1 MKKLI
6 IAVAIVCAAAVTQAA
21 SFNWKTAKSGGAVNA
36 FESGSI
42 AASTVYLFTSGS
54 AADIVTAFAK
64 GNDWTTGYLDSSSI
78 STAGKIATKSTTFD
92 YGGAGNAAT
101 LNAIF
106 AFTETVGGKDY
117 LYISTATSTDGP
129 ATGLATIN
137 FTEGGVSTA
146 LNDVTGGYK
155 GAGWYTAVPEPTSGL
170 LMLLGMAGLAL
181 RRRRA

>member
-64 GNDWTTGYLDSSSI
+64 GNDWTTGW
-78 STAGKIATKSTTFD
+78 
-92 YGGAGNAAT
+92 
-101 LNAIF
+101 
-106 AFTETVGGKDY
+106 
-117 LYISTATSTDGP
+117 YIWWCYS
-129 ATGLATIN
+129 
-137 FTEGGVSTA
+137 
-146 LNDVTGGYK
+146 Y
-155 GAGWYTAVPEPTSGL
+155 
-170 LMLLGMAGLAL
+170 
-181 RRRRA
+181 